1 MASSHRITEEEREEK
16 RRRQQRQQAER
27 AANQDA
33 VQARDAIYSN
43 NSRANQRDAYR
54 RQNERASRQ
63 DNAQYEQ
70 PYYDSNQRAQQRRIQ
85 DQKEANRLSAKAT
98 RDEAGFNRT
107 NQSSQKLDNKRRNSA
122 YAREEAAFNKGR
134 DSNAD
139 RLNAARLKN
148 QRDFQQ
154 ATSKAQRQATHL
166 VGNSSVPS
174 TNPTAAGGNGRTWKN
189 HKYKAKVIGKNGKV
203 RYIYDVTTASGRKNS
218 STKGITG
225 DDLKRAGEELRK
237 AKTALNRPTTKATLD
252 ISAQKASSRNTG
264 GGNKVHN
271 PIDDLRRSAAVTGA
285 KVKQTAGGIA
295 KAASDGADYVKKTVS
310 GAIANTPLKDLF

>member
-1 MASSHRITEEEREEK
+1 MASSHRITEEER
-16 RRRQQRQQAER
+16 RRKQAER
-27 AANQDA
+27 AANQ
-33 VQARDAIYSN
+33 
-43 NSRANQRDAYR
+43 
-54 RQNERASRQ
+54 
-63 DNAQYEQ
+63 
-70 PYYDSNQRAQQRRIQ
+70 
-85 DQKEANRLSAKAT
+85 EANRLSAKAT
-98 RDEAGFNRT
+98 RDEAGFNRI
-107 NQSSQKLDNKRRNSA
+107 NQSSQKLDNKRRNSP

-154 ATSKAQRQATHL
+154 ATSKAQRQATYL

-189 HKYKAKVIGKNGKV
+189 HKYTAKVIGKNGKV

-225 DDLKRAGEELRK
+225 DDLKRAEEELRK
-237 AKTALNRPTTKATLD
+237 AKTVLYRPTTKAALD
-252 ISAQKASSRNTG
+252 ISARKASSRNTG

-271 PIDDLRRSAAVTGA
+271 PIDDLRRSAAVAGA
-285 KVKQTAGGIA
+285 KVTQTAGGIA
-295 KAASDGADYVKKTVS
+295 KAASDGADYVKKTIS